1 MKKLIASILLTALT
15 ICACACGDSADSISS
30 TADTTSAATSSS
42 AATSTAASASNDN
55 DAQINAGELE
65 GTPSTLPELEEDTSS
80 TFSIVVGPGEDES
93 GWSEIF

>member
-30 TADTTSAATSSS
+30 TADTTSAATS
-42 AATSTAASASNDN
+42 TAASASNDN
-55 DAQINAGELE
+55 DAQINVGELE